1 MRRASVDR
9 LMSVV
14 SARLRQVI
22 LCRAASAR
30 ISPAT
35 ASAGGVVAMWKS
47 YANWVRCVNTDAR
60 VPISESSCSS
70 LSLTARP
77 RVRTGTLCRMGTGRT
92 TTATEETRTVLAIV
106 QARMDERH
114 LSQPDLA
121 RLTGIPQTTIS
132 KVLRGQGTFTVGH
145 LLALCSALEI
155 LPSDLLRSAGQ

>member
-1 MRRASVDR
+1 M
-9 LMSVV
+9 
-14 SARLRQVI
+14 
-22 LCRAASAR
+22 LC
-30 ISPAT
+30 
-35 ASAGGVVAMWKS
+35 
-47 YANWVRCVNTDAR
+47 NWVRCVNTDAR

-77 RVRTGTLCRMGTGRT
+77 RVRTGTSLCVQYPCDTA
-92 TTATEETRTVLAIV
+92 ATEETRTVLAIV

-114 LSQPDLA
+114 PSQPDLA

-132 KVLRGQGTFTVGH
+132 KVLRGQGAFTVGH

>member
-35 ASAGGVVAMWKS
+35 ASAGGVVAMWIS
-47 YANWVRCVNTDAR
+47 YTNWVRCVNTDAR
-60 VPISESSCSS
+60 LPRSESYCSS
-70 LSLTARP
+70 LSLTA
-77 RVRTGTLCRMGTGRT
+77 
-92 TTATEETRTVLAIV
+92 
-106 QARMDERH
+106 RH

-132 KVLRGQGTFTVGH
+132 KVLRGQGAFTVGH